1 MKTTILA
8 TLALIASAGL
18 SWAGA
23 AEGKE
28 VYTAKCA
35 PCHGANGEG
44 KAAIA
49 KMYNVTLPALS
60 SKEVQ
65 AKTDAQLQAVILK
78 GQGKMKPVAG
88 ITEKQAAD
96 VVAFLRTLK

>member
-1 MKTTILA
+1 MKKTTIA
-8 TLALIASAGL
+8 TLILIASAGL

-28 VYTAKCA
+28 VFTAKCA

-49 KMYNVTLPALS
+49 KMYNVTLPALA

-65 AKTDAQLQAVILK
+65 AKTDDQLKQAILK
-78 GQGKMKPVAG
+78 GQGKMKPVSG
-88 ITEKQAAD
+88 VTEKQAAD
-96 VVAFLRTLK
+96 VVAFVRALK